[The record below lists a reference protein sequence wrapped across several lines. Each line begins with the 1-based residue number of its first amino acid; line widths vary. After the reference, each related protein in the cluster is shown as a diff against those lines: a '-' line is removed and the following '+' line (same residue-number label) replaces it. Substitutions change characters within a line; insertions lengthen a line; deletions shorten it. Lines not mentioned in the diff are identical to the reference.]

1 MPQVGTMVRLIL
13 AGRPV
18 SGHSSYHPSPP
29 FSTCP
34 SPAPWGPAQK
44 QAERAMVPKE
54 RAEVTRAP
62 EMSMPV
68 DGEDTLEGVGDLS
81 REGVG
86 WSREKASWKKLTLT

>member
-34 SPAPWGPAQK
+34 SPAPRPCLRNRLRGPRSPRREQRSRGAL
-44 QAERAMVPKE
+44 
-54 RAEVTRAP
+54 

-81 REGVG
+81 RGGCGVV
-86 WSREKASWKKLTLT
+86 